1 MDISEDYGRYLR
13 RLTVYTLL
21 LVIIITSSVWLHAFP
36 HASALPSYA
45 PGVKPGDS
53 VTYGEFSVN
62 NTTPYPPFSGN
73 ISSLK
78 IQVDSVTNQTN
89 TVSASLIY
97 FYQNGTQTTQSLVGS
112 TDTGQGNIFP
122 YIMGGGLRAG
132 DPIFKNS
139 LGYYPYTLN
148 ETVNRVYAGALRTVN
163 LLNLTIQSPSYSVR
177 ASFYWDAQTGL
188 LLEAY
193 EAANYTYS
201 TGPSYLQLY
210 FEATQTNVWTAE
222 TNADFTLDAA
232 SQTSEI
238 THAGEIASFRLD
250 TARINNFNGT
260 INLASLLVGS
270 IPANPPTVTLAPTSL
285 TLSSTD
291 LTATSILSFSSNS
304 STTLGNY
311 LISVNATDGS
321 ISHQVLL
328 AVTLAPPDYII
339 TANPG
344 NLTILQGASKNST
357 IIVTGRGG
365 FTGTV
370 LLTVQPQFYGPS
382 VSAILSIYQVS
393 LNSTVSRATA
403 VLSVTASLSS
413 LPGTTTVGVNAA
425 GGNIFR
431 SLYILVNVTGPD
443 FRISASP
450 ASLTLSEGQSAKSTI
465 TLTSILGFKGIVNL
479 TASAYSPVSA
489 ILDSNSLNLTAD
501 GQISTTLTVS
511 APTAGPPGF
520 YFVNVVGTS
529 SNNLYHSIYLNL
541 NLTGPDFRF
550 TASQNFLTLQAG
562 QSANTTLTL
571 SAVQGFSGTVSFSA
585 NAYGGL
591 APSVSP
597 TFIVLNSTHPTA
609 TAILTTTILVGQ
621 PPSYSSEEITATSG
635 NIVKTIYIPVQI
647 IGPDFSISTNPNVL
661 SIPQGGS
668 ENSTIQ
674 LTSLDNFSGA
684 ITLSAQ
690 SNLPTKLTPSNVNL
704 ASGGNANATLTVQ
717 VPMNITPGNYY
728 YVNIVASSG
737 PIVRYGFVN
746 IIVTGPDFS
755 ILANPSFLT
764 VSQGQV
770 VNSTITLTSID
781 NFKGPVTVSAFTY
794 SPRISIVPNSTI
806 LILAS
811 NSSTTTSLQL
821 SIPANTPPGFYYVQ
835 VSAFGGGLNRY
846 TTIAVDVIGPDFS
859 IFANPNFLIVRQG
872 STATSSITLTS
883 ILGFSGNVSLST
895 TSQNFGLFASLANS
909 TIHLASGGTAQTTLT
924 IQASSSLNPGG
935 YYSIGVNAT
944 SGFLRHIIF
953 INIQVTAPDFS
964 LQSNPS
970 FLTVKAGQS
979 ASSSIIITAINGF
992 NGTVTLSAFAFL
1004 PGISVALSKSNVT
1017 LNQSSAIVTLNINTT
1032 IATAGQTVFV
1042 DVQGTSKN
1050 VTHFT
1055 SVQVTITGST
1065 FSLAAN
1071 PSFLTINAGSS
1082 AASLITVTSLGGFSG
1097 QVSLSTV
1104 PPFQQIQASLS
1115 PQNVTLSSGGIA
1127 SSTLNVTALSSTTN
1141 GFYFV
1146 TVTGTNGSLVRS
1158 ITIEVQVT
1166 GPFFSISAVP
1176 DFLTVVP
1183 DVSAQST
1190 ITLNGF
1196 NGFNG
1201 QVQLFAFAPG
1211 FTDSLSPETVTLNA
1225 TATTASATLTLTAL
1239 PNATAGLH
1247 YVTVEATSGSIN
1259 QTTTLFVVVAS
1270 PDFSILGQPQVLTLQ
1285 RGGSVSSTI
1294 SLTSI
1299 NSFNGTVTLSASTD
1313 LGTSFPNSTIHL
1325 SPGGIAF
1332 SNLTITAPINA
1343 YTGFH
1348 LVTVTGTAGQLTHSI
1363 VLQVMVNGPD
1373 YSITASPSHLTLGLD
1388 TNMTS
1393 TISLTSLS
1401 AFSGTIQL
1409 SIVSRDLPQVQIG
1422 PSEVSLAAGGTA
1434 SATLTVSLLP
1444 YTYPAN
1450 YFITV
1455 IANASGLVHYTV
1467 IEVTA
1472 VTPNFLLSAQPSS
1485 ATVGAGSPAISTVT
1499 VTTYNGFTGAV
1510 HLRANVYVIS
1520 TSIQTDALSVSFSSA
1535 NVTFT
1540 GSNSTTSVVTIS
1552 VTGYTPAGNYRVVI
1566 TGEGFIPGIV
1576 LGRGADITVAVP
1588 VGTSAPDFQASANP
1602 AFPGIPQGQTG
1613 VSSISLTS
1621 LNQFAGNVSLTANIW
1636 PPGPTLSIPSSVA
1649 VNVGGTTM
1657 AKLTIS
1663 TGSAVA
1669 GTYYITVNATGGG
1682 FSHYVTVTVF
1692 VTSQPDFKMSPPQS
1706 SLTIQAGHS
1715 ASTSITLTGLNG
1727 FSDTIRLSTVG
1738 TPLGALASPNPSAI
1752 SLSSG
1757 QTLNATLQ
1765 ISTTANT
1772 PPGVYTV
1779 IVIGNSTFTS
1789 HSTTLVL
1796 TVTAPA
1802 DFALATSTSGL
1813 IIASGT
1819 SATSTITVSP
1829 LLGFTSPVTL
1839 SATVPS
1845 GFTSSFNPDPVLGG
1859 TGASTLTLSVAST
1872 IIPGNYTITVK
1883 GTGGSFTH
1891 SVSFLVTVSASQ
1903 SITLTVTQVSWT
1915 HRLSLSKTNG
1925 LQTWTMVVKNTGK
1938 SATYV
1943 QILAAGNATSLTSS
1957 FTLRTSI
1964 TLLSPG
1970 TSVKVTLTQPFGS
1983 ASRGLKYNFAITL
1996 YYGTAIDVSGN
2007 LMSPQVIPVAKGFF
2021 TVVK

>member
-1 MDISEDYGRYLR
+1 LR
-13 RLTVYTLL
+13 RLTVYSLFL
-21 LVIIITSSVWLHAFP
+21 AIIITSSVWLHVFP

-78 IQVDSVTNQTN
+78 IQVDSVSNQTN

-139 LGYYPYTLN
+139 LGYFPYTLN

-163 LLNLTIQSPSYSVR
+163 LLNLTIQSPSYSVK
-177 ASFYWDAQTGL
+177 ASFYWDTQTGL

-210 FEATQTNVWTAE
+210 FEATQTNVWTPE
-222 TNADFTLDAA
+222 TSADFTLDAA

-238 THAGEIASFRLD
+238 AHAGEIVSFRLD
-250 TARINNFNGT
+250 TARINSFNGT
-260 INLASLLVGS
+260 INLTSSLVGS

-321 ISHQVLL
+321 ILHQVLL
-328 AVTLAPPDYII
+328 AVTLAPPDYVI

-344 NLTILQGASKNST
+344 NLTILQGSSKNST
-357 IIVTGRGG
+357 ITVTGRGG

-370 LLTVQPQFYGPS
+370 FLTVQPQYYGPT
-382 VSAILSIYQVS
+382 VSAILSVYQVS
-393 LNSTVSRATA
+393 LNSTVSGATS
-403 VLSVTASLSS
+403 VLSVSASLSS
-413 LPGTTTVGVNAA
+413 LPGTTTVVVNAA

-431 SLYILVNVTGPD
+431 SLYIFVNVTGPD

-465 TLTSILGFKGIVNL
+465 TLTSILGFKGVVIL
-479 TASAYSPVSA
+479 TASAYSPVTA

-501 GQISTTLTVS
+501 AQTSTTLTVS
-511 APTAGPPGF
+511 APATGPPGF
-520 YFVNVVGTS
+520 YPVNVVGTS
-529 SNNLYHSIYLNL
+529 SINLYHNIYLNL
-541 NLTGPDFRF
+541 NVTGPDFRF

-597 TFIVLNSTHPTA
+597 TFLVLNSTHPTA
-609 TAILTTTILVGQ
+609 TAILTTTVLVGQ

-647 IGPDFSISTNPNVL
+647 IGPDFSISTNPSFL

-674 LTSLDNFSGA
+674 LTSLDKFSGA
-684 ITLSAQ
+684 IALSAQ
-690 SNLPTKLTPSNVNL
+690 SNLSTKLTPSIVTL
-704 ASGGNANATLTVQ
+704 VSDGSGNATLTVQ
-717 VPMNITPGNYY
+717 VPLNITPGNY

-737 PIVRYGFVN
+737 AIVRYGFVN

-781 NFKGPVTVSAFTY
+781 NFNGPVTVSAFTY
-794 SPRISIVPNSTI
+794 IPRISVVPNSTI
-806 LILAS
+806 LTLAS
-811 NSSTTTSLQL
+811 NSSKTTSLQL
-821 SIPANTPPGFYYVQ
+821 SIPANTPPGFYYIQ
-835 VSAFGGGLNRY
+835 ISATGGGLNRY
-846 TTIAVDVIGPDFS
+846 TTIAVDVTGPDFS
-859 IFANPNFLIVRQG
+859 IFANPNFFVIRQG
-872 STATSSITLTS
+872 STATSTITLTS
-883 ILGFSGNVSLST
+883 ILGFSGNVSLSA
-895 TSQNFGLFASLANS
+895 TSQSVGLFASLENS
-909 TIHLASGGTAQTTLT
+909 TTQLASGGSAHTTLT
-924 IQASSSLNPGG
+924 IQASLTLNPGF
-935 YYSIGVNAT
+935 YYSIPVNAT
-944 SGFLRHIIF
+944 SGFLSHIIY
-953 INIQVTAPDFS
+953 INIQVIAPDFS

-979 ASSSIIITAINGF
+979 ASSSIIVTSVNGF

-1004 PGISVALSKSNVT
+1004 PGISVALSNSNVT
-1017 LNQSSAIVTLNINTT
+1017 LNQSSAIITLNINTT

-1166 GPFFSISAVP
+1166 GPFFSISANP
-1176 DFLTVVP
+1176 SFLTVVP
-1183 DVSAQST
+1183 NVSAQST

-1294 SLTSI
+1294 SLTGI

-1401 AFSGTIQL
+1401 AFSRTIQL
-1409 SIVSRDLPQVQIG
+1409 SIVSRDLPQVEIG

-1845 GFTSSFNPDPVLGG
+1845 GFTSSFNPNPVLGG

-1872 IIPGNYTITVK
+1872 VIPGNYTITVK

-1915 HRLSLSKTNG
+1915 HRLSLSRTNG
-1925 LQTWTMVVKNTGK
+1925 IQTWTMVVKNTGK
-1938 SATYV
+1938 SSAYI
-1943 QILAAGNATSLTSS
+1943 QIGIAGNATSLTSS
-1957 FTLRTSI
+1957 FSLEGAI
-1964 TLLSPG
+1964 ALLSPEH
-1970 TSVKVTLTQPFGS
+1970 P
-1983 ASRGLKYNFAITL
+1983 
-1996 YYGTAIDVSGN
+1996 
-2007 LMSPQVIPVAKGFF
+2007 
-2021 TVVK
+2021 

>member
-13 RLTVYTLL
+13 RLTVYSLL
-21 LVIIITSSVWLHAFP
+21 LAIIMTSSVWLHVFP
-36 HASALPSYA
+36 HASAIPSYA

-78 IQVDSVTNQTN
+78 IQIDSVTNQTN

-97 FYQNGTQTTQSLVGS
+97 IYQNGTQTTQSLVGS

-132 DPIFKNS
+132 HPIFKNA

-210 FEATQTNVWTAE
+210 FEATQPNVWTAE

-238 THAGEIASFRLD
+238 AHAGEIASFRLD

-260 INLASLLVGS
+260 INLTSSLTGI
-270 IPANPPTVTLAPTSL
+270 IPAHPPAVTLAPTRL
-285 TLSSTD
+285 TLSSTA
-291 LTATSILSFSSNS
+291 LKATSILSFSSNS

-321 ISHQVLL
+321 ISHQTLL
-328 AVTLAPPDYII
+328 SVTLAPPDYII

-344 NLTILQGASKNST
+344 NLTILQGASENST
-357 IIVTGRGG
+357 ITVTGRGG

-370 LLTVQPQFYGPS
+370 LRTVQPQFYGPS
-382 VSAILSIYQVS
+382 VSAILSINQVS

-413 LPGTTTVGVNAA
+413 LPGTTSIVVNAA
-425 GGNIFR
+425 SGNIFR

-541 NLTGPDFRF
+541 NLTGPDFRL

-571 SAVQGFSGTVSFSA
+571 SAVQGFSGTVSYSA

-674 LTSLDNFSGA
+674 
-684 ITLSAQ
+684 
-690 SNLPTKLTPSNVNL
+690 
-704 ASGGNANATLTVQ
+704 
-717 VPMNITPGNYY
+717 
-728 YVNIVASSG
+728 
-737 PIVRYGFVN
+737 
-746 IIVTGPDFS
+746 
-755 ILANPSFLT
+755 
-764 VSQGQV
+764 
-770 VNSTITLTSID
+770 LTSID

-979 ASSSIIITAINGF
+979 ASSSITITAINGF

-1104 PPFQQIQASLS
+1104 PPFQQIQAALS

-1146 TVTGTNGSLVRS
+1146 SVTGTNGSLVRS

-1166 GPFFSISAVP
+1166 GPFFSISANP
-1176 DFLTVVP
+1176 NFLTVAP
-1183 DVSAQST
+1183 NVSAQST
-1190 ITLNGF
+1190 IMLNGF

-1211 FTDSLSPETVTLNA
+1211 FTDSLSPKTVTLNA
-1225 TATTASATLTLTAL
+1225 TATTAIATLTLTAL

-1299 NSFNGTVTLSASTD
+1299 NSFNGTVTLSSSTD
-1313 LGTSFPNSTIHL
+1313 L
-1325 SPGGIAF
+1325 
-1332 SNLTITAPINA
+1332 
-1343 YTGFH
+1343 
-1348 LVTVTGTAGQLTHSI
+1348 
-1363 VLQVMVNGPD
+1363 
-1373 YSITASPSHLTLGLD
+1373 
-1388 TNMTS
+1388 
-1393 TISLTSLS
+1393 
-1401 AFSGTIQL
+1401 
-1409 SIVSRDLPQVQIG
+1409 
-1422 PSEVSLAAGGTA
+1422 
-1434 SATLTVSLLP
+1434 
-1444 YTYPAN
+1444 
-1450 YFITV
+1450 
-1455 IANASGLVHYTV
+1455 
-1467 IEVTA
+1467 
-1472 VTPNFLLSAQPSS
+1472 
-1485 ATVGAGSPAISTVT
+1485 
-1499 VTTYNGFTGAV
+1499 
-1510 HLRANVYVIS
+1510 
-1520 TSIQTDALSVSFSSA
+1520 
-1535 NVTFT
+1535 
-1540 GSNSTTSVVTIS
+1540 
-1552 VTGYTPAGNYRVVI
+1552 
-1566 TGEGFIPGIV
+1566 
-1576 LGRGADITVAVP
+1576 
-1588 VGTSAPDFQASANP
+1588 
-1602 AFPGIPQGQTG
+1602 
-1613 VSSISLTS
+1613 
-1621 LNQFAGNVSLTANIW
+1621 
-1636 PPGPTLSIPSSVA
+1636 
-1649 VNVGGTTM
+1649 
-1657 AKLTIS
+1657 
-1663 TGSAVA
+1663 
-1669 GTYYITVNATGGG
+1669 
-1682 FSHYVTVTVF
+1682 
-1692 VTSQPDFKMSPPQS
+1692 
-1706 SLTIQAGHS
+1706 
-1715 ASTSITLTGLNG
+1715 
-1727 FSDTIRLSTVG
+1727 
-1738 TPLGALASPNPSAI
+1738 
-1752 SLSSG
+1752 
-1757 QTLNATLQ
+1757 
-1765 ISTTANT
+1765 
-1772 PPGVYTV
+1772 
-1779 IVIGNSTFTS
+1779 
-1789 HSTTLVL
+1789 
-1796 TVTAPA
+1796 
-1802 DFALATSTSGL
+1802 
-1813 IIASGT
+1813 
-1819 SATSTITVSP
+1819 
-1829 LLGFTSPVTL
+1829 
-1839 SATVPS
+1839 
-1845 GFTSSFNPDPVLGG
+1845 
-1859 TGASTLTLSVAST
+1859 
-1872 IIPGNYTITVK
+1872 
-1883 GTGGSFTH
+1883 
-1891 SVSFLVTVSASQ
+1891 
-1903 SITLTVTQVSWT
+1903 
-1915 HRLSLSKTNG
+1915 
-1925 LQTWTMVVKNTGK
+1925 
-1938 SATYV
+1938 
-1943 QILAAGNATSLTSS
+1943 
-1957 FTLRTSI
+1957 
-1964 TLLSPG
+1964 
-1970 TSVKVTLTQPFGS
+1970 
-1983 ASRGLKYNFAITL
+1983 
-1996 YYGTAIDVSGN
+1996 
-2007 LMSPQVIPVAKGFF
+2007 
-2021 TVVK
+2021 